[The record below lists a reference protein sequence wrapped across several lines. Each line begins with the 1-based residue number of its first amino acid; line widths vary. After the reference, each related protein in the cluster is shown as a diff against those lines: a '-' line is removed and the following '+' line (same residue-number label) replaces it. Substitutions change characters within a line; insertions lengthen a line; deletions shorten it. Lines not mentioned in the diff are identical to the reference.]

1 MNLFISFVY
10 LILSFSLTVLCDKKY
25 GKQGLIIWM
34 CVSVILCNIQT
45 IKIAEVF
52 GWVISLG
59 NISYGGIF
67 LATDILSEK
76 YGEKSAKEA
85 IHLSFLAMLVF
96 TFFMWLFL
104 QYEPSTI
111 DTSQEALLQ
120 IFNYIPRI
128 TLGSM
133 TAYYV
138 SQNLDT
144 KLYRLLK
151 DKFKKIWIS
160 NNGSTFLSQIV
171 DTVLF
176 VTISFYGVMNGN
188 ELLEL
193 GLTIILFKIII
204 AILDTPFIY
213 LATMKKRLYKSD
225 K

>member
-1 MNLFISFVY
+1 MNFFISFIY

-25 GKQGLIIWM
+25 GKLGLTIWM

-52 GWVISLG
+52 GWIISLG

-85 IHLSFLAMLVF
+85 IHLSFLSMLVF
-96 TFFMWLFL
+96 TLFMFLFL
-104 QYEPSTI
+104 QYEPSSI
-111 DTSQEALLQ
+111 DTSQDALLT

-133 TAYYV
+133 IAYYV

-151 DKFKKIWIS
+151 NKFKKIWIS
-160 NNGSTFLSQIV
+160 NNGSTFISQIV
-171 DTVLF
+171 DTILF
-176 VTISFYGVMNGN
+176 VSISFLGMMSTK
-188 ELLEL
+188 ELIEL
-193 GLTIILFKIII
+193 GLTMMLFKVII
-204 AILDTPFIY
+204 AVLDTPFIY
-213 LATMKKRLYKSD
+213 LATRKEEKS
-225 K
+225 